1 MKLPMKVGTILFA
14 SLLSIA
20 FSSLH
25 AKSNEDSINN
35 EAMLANLESLKNLEK
50 IKKSS
55 ESFTKKQK
63 KKIQSALKESNA
75 QNCDR
80 TKTQAQ
86 IQKEIQKA
94 IRSAVK
100 EGKQVNHSVMIQ
112 KHSKACSKQSSL

>member
-1 MKLPMKVGTILFA
+1 MGSSNVFA
-14 SLLSIA
+14 SS
-20 FSSLH
+20 
-25 AKSNEDSINN
+25 EDNSINS
-35 EAMLANLESLKNLEK
+35 EAMLTNLESLKNLEK

-55 ESFTKKQK
+55 ETYTKKQK
-63 KKIQSALKESNA
+63 KKIQSALKDNKA
-75 QNCDR
+75 NCDR

-100 EGKQVNHSVMIQ
+100 EGKQVNHSVLIQ

>member
-1 MKLPMKVGTILFA
+1 MKLPIKVGTILFA
-14 SLLSIA
+14 SMLILGI
-20 FSSLH
+20 SS
-25 AKSNEDSINN
+25 ANATSSDYSINN

-63 KKIQSALKESNA
+63 KKIQSALKDNKA
-75 QNCDR
+75 NCDR
-80 TKTQAQ
+80 SKTQAQ

-100 EGKQVNHSVMIQ
+100 EGKQVNHSVLIQ